1 MVSLDKLKQQPQLQ
15 SQQQLENNTVTSIR
29 RHSTF
34 IIMSYNNIF
43 NSIDTK
49 SFAYQKNCLTSPI
62 QSSAIGAI
70 LFSALDAFQGVPI
83 QEVIK
88 PQKLGTFT
96 FTVTAYSSYSYVSYY
111 SK

>member
-1 MVSLDKLKQQPQLQ
+1 
-15 SQQQLENNTVTSIR
+15 
-29 RHSTF
+29 
-34 IIMSYNNIF
+34 MSYNNIF

-96 FTVTAYSSYSYVSYY
+96 FTVTAYSSYSYVTTVNKRLQQLQLTAKKEDLLSLFVWVFR
-111 SK
+111 SE

>member
-1 MVSLDKLKQQPQLQ
+1 MVSLDKLKQLQPQPQPQLE
-15 SQQQLENNTVTSIR
+15 SSTVTASNPSI
-29 RHSTF
+29 HPTNEN
-34 IIMSYNNIF
+34 IMSYNNIF

-88 PQKLGTFT
+88 PQKLGTWKREVLIVVVF
-96 FTVTAYSSYSYVSYY
+96 VVVRSE
-111 SK
+111 

>member
-1 MVSLDKLKQQPQLQ
+1 
-15 SQQQLENNTVTSIR
+15 
-29 RHSTF
+29 
-34 IIMSYNNIF
+34 MSYNNIF

-88 PQKLGTFT
+88 PQKLGTWKREVLIVVVF
-96 FTVTAYSSYSYVSYY
+96 VVVRSE
-111 SK
+111 

>member
-1 MVSLDKLKQQPQLQ
+1 
-15 SQQQLENNTVTSIR
+15 
-29 RHSTF
+29 
-34 IIMSYNNIF
+34 MSYNNIF

-62 QSSAIGAI
+62 HSSAIGAI

-88 PQKLGTFT
+88 PQN
-96 FTVTAYSSYSYVSYY
+96 
-111 SK
+111 